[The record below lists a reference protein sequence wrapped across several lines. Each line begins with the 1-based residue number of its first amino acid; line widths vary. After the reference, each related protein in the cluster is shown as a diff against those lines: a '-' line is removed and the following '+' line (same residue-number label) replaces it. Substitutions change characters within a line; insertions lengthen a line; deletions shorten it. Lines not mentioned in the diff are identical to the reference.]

1 MELTLKSFANPIW
14 IWESHIQSFWEQEL
28 VWISLVSARTQ
39 QENSLFTIYPLQL
52 IVKTA
57 SKILYFLLTL
67 WSHAVVRE
75 ESSSV
80 THYSLLKV
88 PLFCQ
93 ILKTPSK
100 IQTVSIVHSYIY
112 IFKDLQTINILE
124 RILLAYPTQTF
135 RTCLQ

>member
-1 MELTLKSFANPIW
+1 MELTLKSFVNPIW

-57 SKILYFLLTL
+57 SKILYFLLIL

-75 ESSSV
+75 GSSSV
-80 THYSLLKV
+80 TRYSLLKV
-88 PLFCQ
+88 PLLCQ

-124 RILLAYPTQTF
+124 RTLLAYPTQTF
-135 RTCLQ
+135 RNCLQ